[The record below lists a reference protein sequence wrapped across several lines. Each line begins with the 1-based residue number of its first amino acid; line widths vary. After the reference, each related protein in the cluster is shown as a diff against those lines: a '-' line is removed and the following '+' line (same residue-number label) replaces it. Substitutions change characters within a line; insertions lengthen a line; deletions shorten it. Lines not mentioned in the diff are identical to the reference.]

1 MADQGL
7 RWGVL
12 GCGVIANEMAQALEA
27 DGRRLAGVANRTLPK
42 AEAFAERYNVE
53 KVYPSFEAMISDPS
67 IDAIYITT
75 PHNTHIDYLRQTLA
89 AKKHV
94 LCEKAITLNSEELD
108 EALAL
113 AEENGVVLMDAM
125 TIFHMPL
132 YRELLRRLDTGE
144 FGNVNVV
151 TLNFGS
157 FKDYDERNRF
167 FNINLAGGALLDIG
181 VYALSLARLFVPS
194 PLVQIKSLMG
204 QAPTGVDERSAIIA
218 QSEEGQLIS
227 ATLTLRSKQ
236 PKRAMVSCDKCY
248 IEVMEYPRADE
259 AKIVWTET
267 GETEI
272 VKCGERPRALAY
284 EMADLEQAVEDPAYG
299 NQLMAWTHDVMDTM
313 TKLRREWK
321 FFYPEE
327 EAIRLQLE
335 AVDEEA

>member
-1 MADQGL
+1 MADQDF

-12 GCGVIANEMAQALEA
+12 GCGVIANEMAQALQA
-27 DGRRLAGVANRTLPK
+27 DGRHLAGVANRTLPK
-42 AEAFAERYNVE
+42 AEAFAERYGVE
-53 KVYPSFEAMISDPS
+53 TVYPSFEAMISDPA
-67 IDAIYITT
+67 IDAVYITT
-75 PHNTHIDYLRQTLA
+75 PHNTHINYLRQALA

-144 FGNVNVV
+144 FGEVNVV

-157 FKDYDERNRF
+157 YKDYDERNRF
-167 FNINLAGGALLDIG
+167 FNVNLAGGALLDIG
-181 VYALSLARLFVPS
+181 VYALSLARLFVPGE
-194 PLVQIKSLMG
+194 LVQLKSIMG

-218 QSEEGQLIS
+218 QSEEGQLVS

-267 GETEI
+267 GEVEL
-272 VKCGERPRALAY
+272 VQCGERPRALAY
-284 EMADLEQAVEDPAYG
+284 EMADLERAVEDPAYG
-299 NQLMAWTHDVMDTM
+299 NQLMAWTCDVMDTM
-313 TKLRREWK
+313 TKLRREWR

-327 EAIRLQLE
+327 AEIRAALE
-335 AVDEEA
+335 AEEV